1 MRLFLLAVA
10 SQQDPIWV
18 YPVVLGGLALIIF
31 LLWLLNRLF
40 PSTKSSHASVGNAL
54 MRVKANFL
62 PGREHIVGRANVTA
76 SKKTMKGSHQ
86 RPGVLNRA
94 GATSRSGP
102 ICAAIK
108 SDRGRAHGTSVFRK
122 EHQT

>member
-54 MRVKANFL
+54 LRVEASFL
-62 PGREHIVGRANVTA
+62 PGRENIVEACERDDAEEEDEGEPPETGGAKPGRRN
-76 SKKTMKGSHQ
+76 
-86 RPGVLNRA
+86 
-94 GATSRSGP
+94 
-102 ICAAIK
+102 
-108 SDRGRAHGTSVFRK
+108 
-122 EHQT
+122 